1 MESVDFVAEALPDL
15 ELSFDVLDQFVQRLP
30 EGERAEIVRGVLA
43 MSPRPRP
50 RHSRA
55 MARLHGVLDERLG
68 GAREGSG
75 GETSHEWLFLL
86 EPEVRSRATFSRLI
100 PDVAAWR
107 RSTSGWPE
115 PDENP
120 VGRTPEWVAEIL
132 SPSTES
138 DDRGRKSETYGLMGV
153 AWLWLL
159 DLDARRIEVLANE
172 RGRMLP
178 HARFGPSGTV
188 AAPPFEGVEVPLAV
202 LFDW

>member
-1 MESVDFVAEALPDL
+1 MDFVAEALPDL
-15 ELSFDVLDQFVQRLP
+15 ELSFDVLDRYVQRLP

-68 GAREGSG
+68 GARGEEEGAASL
-75 GETSHEWLFLL
+75 EWLFLV
-86 EPEVRSRATFSRLI
+86 EPELRSRATFSRLI

-107 RSTSGWPE
+107 RSTSGWPG

-132 SPSTES
+132 SPSTEE

-159 DLDARRIEVLANE
+159 DLDARRIEVFSNA
-172 RGRMLP
+172 RGRMLA
-178 HARFGPSGTV
+178 HASFGPSGTV
-188 AAPPFEGVEVPLAV
+188 AAPPFEGVEVPLDA
-202 LFDW
+202 LFSW